1 MIQRIQ
7 TVWLFLAA
15 VCFLSEWIP
24 SMIIVKTLTPG
35 EGVLADQVLYIS
47 ESMPLLIGSGIS
59 GILSLIAVFL
69 YNERTF
75 QILIAALS
83 SMLQL
88 ILGIGTCFIILYKT
102 NKLNDFSPQ
111 LGFFLTMG
119 GIIFIWLAT
128 RAIRKDQEIVRS
140 MDRLR

>member
-24 SMIIVKTLTPG
+24 SMIMVKTLTPG